1 VSLVDV
7 EDLDI
12 VIIEN
17 MHKRIL
23 YIVVP
28 LVVDIVYAVVSSLIV
43 RYHHHHPENVSNNQ
57 SVVEGMSSSLS
68 SSPSLIETDGLW
80 VNSDLLLLDYRQE
93 VSILFNIVSPL
104 ACMLSGGWIAL
115 SITGQSTTVNIFNTK
130 PNHDECLML

>member
-43 RYHHHHPENVSNNQ
+43 RYHHHHHHHPENVSNNQ

-115 SITGQSTTVNIFNTK
+115 SITGQSTTVK
-130 PNHDECLML
+130 HDECLML